1 MLSNFELLLAVFM
14 EGYGVI
20 NSSVRYT
27 VNAHHGIPIHRSG
40 ALGDQTEDPNM
51 SVGRA

>member
-1 MLSNFELLLAVFM
+1 MLSNSELLLAVFM

-27 VNAHHGIPIHRSG
+27 VNTHHGIPIHRSG
-40 ALGDQTEDPNM
+40 ALGDHLQKFQT
-51 SVGRA
+51 